1 MTDMRLSRLGF
12 GLTLA
17 LLWTGSAAEAGSM
30 AGAFSLQIP
39 PGARSEGMGRAYY
52 VLDQGPMA
60 AWGNVGGLAF
70 ADGVQGAATY
80 SRLREGPSDGGVRY
94 YYGTAS
100 MQVALLKHLPMTFDF
115 NFTRLD
121 YGESQ
126 LTDGSSTQLGTFSSY
141 EHVFGVA
148 TALQIG
154 RRVGIGFGVKNVK
167 VDYLNGVSETIENQ
181 LGLEDAEG
189 SSVAFDL
196 GALGRFPV
204 SVGEPGQVKTNVLA
218 GVTVKNLGS
227 NINPTGWGDGDPL
240 PRNLRAAV
248 GFDLSALPVAEGGWF
263 QGAGPSSLIRDTSVF
278 GASVAMG
285 FEKSLISSDL
295 PDSVADRLSYLER
308 HDIILSVGGE
318 LRLLDYIALRVGY
331 VHDESGGIE
340 AWTQGMGLS
349 LFRLGGLD
357 YASIPQG
364 WGLPRVDKWSLWVR
378 VPLS

>member
-1 MTDMRLSRLGF
+1 
-12 GLTLA
+12 
-17 LLWTGSAAEAGSM
+17 
-30 AGAFSLQIP
+30 
-39 PGARSEGMGRAYY
+39 MGRAYY

-100 MQVALLKHLPMTFDF
+100 TQIALLKHLPMTIDF
-115 NFTRLD
+115 NLTRLD
-121 YGESQ
+121 YGDVP
-126 LTDGSSTQLGTFSSY
+126 LTDGVWSLGTASPY
-141 EHVFGVA
+141 ENVFGVA
-148 TALQIG
+148 TALQVG
-154 RRVGIGFGVKNVK
+154 RRVGVGFGVKCVK
-167 VDYLNGVSETIENQ
+167 VDYLNGVSETLENQ

-204 SVGEPGQVKTNVLA
+204 SESGQVKTNVLA

-227 NINPTGWGDGDPL
+227 NINFTEDKQGDPL
-240 PRNLRAAV
+240 PRNLQAAV
-248 GFDLSALPVAEGGWF
+248 GFDLSALPVAEAGWF
-263 QGAGPSSLIRDTSVF
+263 QGTGSSSPIRDTSVF

-295 PDSVADRLSYLER
+295 PDSVANRLSYLER
-308 HDIILSVGGE
+308 HDIILNVGGE

-331 VHDESGGIE
+331 VHDQSGGIE

-349 LFRLGGLD
+349 LFRMGGLD

>member
-1 MTDMRLSRLGF
+1 LVV
-12 GLTLA
+12 A
-17 LLWTGSAAEAGSM
+17 LLWTGSAAEAGST

-39 PGARSEGMGRAYY
+39 PSARSEGMGRAYY

-80 SRLREGPSDGGVRY
+80 SRLAEGLSDDAVHF

-100 MQVALLKHLPMTFDF
+100 TQIALLKHLPMTFDF

-121 YGESQ
+121 YGESP
-126 LTDGSSTQLGTFSSY
+126 LTDGSSTQLGTFSSC
-141 EHVFGVA
+141 ENVFGVA

-154 RRVGIGFGVKNVK
+154 RRVGIGFGVKK
-167 VDYLNGVSETIENQ
+167 VQIDLLSGVSETMKSQ
-181 LGLEDAEG
+181 LGLEGGKG
-189 SSVAFDL
+189 SSVAYDL

-204 SVGEPGQVKTNVLA
+204 GVDESGQVKASVLA

-227 NINPTGWGDGDPL
+227 NIDLTGWGDGDPL
-240 PRNLRAAV
+240 PRNLQAAI
-248 GFDLSALPVAEGGWF
+248 GFDLFALPVAEAGWF
-263 QGAGPSSLIRDTSVF
+263 QGTGSSSLIRDTSVF

-295 PDSVADRLSYLER
+295 PDSVASRLSYLER
-308 HDIILSVGGE
+308 HEIILNMGGE
-318 LRLLDYIALRVGY
+318 LRLLDYIALRAGY
-331 VHDESGGIE
+331 IHDETGGIE
-340 AWTQGMGLS
+340 AWTHGVGLS
-349 LFRLGGLD
+349 LFRWGGLD
-357 YASIPQG
+357 FASIPQAFD
-364 WGLPRVDKWSLWVR
+364 LPRVDKWSLWVR